1 MTAAAPTTP
10 DFKLPDLRPLID
22 GESVDVTTGR
32 TFDVKNPATGE
43 TLATLPESGPAEI
56 DRAVKAARAALEHES
71 WAKMPATARARLL
84 RKFSELIES
93 HKEELARLESLNNGK
108 TYREALKGDLPPSWE
123 IFQYYAG
130 WCTKMRGETIP
141 VDGPY
146 LNYTLREPM
155 GVCAQIIPWNFP
167 ILMASW
173 KLAPALATGNTVVL
187 KPSEI
192 TPLTALR
199 LGELARE
206 AGFPKGVVNVVPGL
220 GPSAGEA
227 LARHMDVDKLA
238 FTGST
243 RTARGLLKA
252 AAESNLKKL
261 SLELGGKSPHIVFD
275 DADQKAAMNA
285 ALWGIFMNKG
295 EVCAA
300 GSRLLVQKG
309 IYDEFVGKLVD
320 RVKKMKIGD
329 PFEQGVEMG
338 PVVSERQ
345 LGTVLSYIEAGKAEG
360 ARLLTG
366 GARGEPAG
374 REKGYFV
381 QPTIFDQVGAQ
392 MKIAQEEIFGPVL
405 AVMSFET
412 EAEAVKLANSTLYG
426 LVSGVWTKDLGR
438 ALRMANGIKA
448 GTVWVNDY
456 NAFSAASP
464 FGGYGQSGWGREMG
478 EQALEL
484 YTQTKSV
491 WIRTDR

>member
-1 MTAAAPTTP
+1 MAAAETAS
-10 DFKLPDLRPLID
+10 DIKLPDLRPLIG
-22 GESVDVTTGR
+22 GESVEPSTGR
-32 TFDVKNPATGE
+32 TFPIMNPATGRV
-43 TLATLPESGPAEI
+43 LAQVPESGPEEI
-56 DRAVKAARAALEHES
+56 DRAVKAARAAFTGDA
-71 WAKMPATARARLL
+71 WGKMVPTARARLL
-84 RKFSELIES
+84 RRFGDLIES

-108 TYREALKGDLPPSWE
+108 TYREAVKGDLPPSWE
-123 IFQYYAG
+123 IFHYYAG
-130 WCTKMRGETIP
+130 WCTKLRGETIP

-146 LNYTLREPM
+146 LNYTVREPM
-155 GVCAQIIPWNFP
+155 GVCGQIVPWNFP
-167 ILMASW
+167 ILMAAW
-173 KLAPALATGNTVVL
+173 KLAPALACGNTVIL

-206 AGFPKGVVNVVPGL
+206 AGFPPGVVNVVPGL
-220 GPSAGEA
+220 GPVAGDA

-238 FTGST
+238 FTGSI
-243 RTARGLLKA
+243 RTARQLLQASA
-252 AAESNLKKL
+252 ASNLKKL

-275 DADQKAAMNA
+275 DADQKPALSA

-309 IYDEFVGKLVD
+309 IHEEFVGKLVE
-320 RVKKMKIGD
+320 RASRMKVGD

-338 PVVSERQ
+338 PIVSERQ
-345 LGTVLSYIEAGKAEG
+345 LGTVLSYIDAGRSEG
-360 ARLLTG
+360 ARVLTG
-366 GARGEPAG
+366 GSRATPAG
-374 REKGYFV
+374 HEQGYFV
-381 QPTIFDQVGAQ
+381 QPTIFGGVSPT

-405 AVMSFET
+405 AVIPFET
-412 EAEAVKLANSTLYG
+412 EADAIRIANSTTYG
-426 LVSGVWTKDLGR
+426 LVSGVWTRDVGR
-438 ALRMANGIKA
+438 ALRMANAIKS

-478 EQALEL
+478 EQAIEL

>member
-1 MTAAAPTTP
+1 MAAVETPT
-10 DFKLPDLRPLID
+10 DFRLPDLRPLIAD
-22 GESVDVTTGR
+22 ESVDPTTGR
-32 TFDVKNPATGE
+32 TFDIKNPATGQ
-43 TLATLPESGPAEI
+43 TLAQLPEAGPAEV
-56 DRAVKAARAALEHES
+56 DRAVKAARAALQHDS
-71 WAKMPATARARLL
+71 WAKMAPTARARLL
-84 RKFSELIES
+84 RRFADLIES

-130 WCTKMRGETIP
+130 WCTKLRGETIP

-155 GVCAQIIPWNFP
+155 GVCAQIVPWNFP

-173 KLAPALATGNTVVL
+173 KLAPALACGNTVVL

-220 GPSAGEA
+220 GPVAGDA
-227 LARHMDVDKLA
+227 LARHPDVDKLA
-238 FTGST
+238 FTGSI
-243 RTARGLLKA
+243 RTARSLLQASA
-252 AAESNLKKL
+252 ASNLKKL

-275 DADQKAAMNA
+275 DADQKPALSA

-309 IYDEFVGKLVD
+309 IYDEFVGKLVE
-320 RVKKMKIGD
+320 RASRLKVGD

-345 LGTVLSYIEAGKAEG
+345 LGTVLSYIDAGKSEG

-366 GARGEPAG
+366 GARAAPAG
-374 REKGYFV
+374 REQGYFV
-381 QPTIFDQVGAQ
+381 QPTVFGQVAPE
-392 MKIAQEEIFGPVL
+392 MD
-405 AVMSFET
+405 AVRI
-412 EAEAVKLANSTLYG
+412 ANSTTYG
-426 LVSGVWTKDLGR
+426 LVAGVWTRDIGR
-438 ALRMANGIKA
+438 AIRMASAIKS
-448 GTVWVNDY
+448 GTVWVNEY

-478 EQALEL
+478 EQAIEL

-491 WIRTDR
+491 WVRTDR

>member
-1 MTAAAPTTP
+1 MTAPAQSTP
-10 DFKLPDLRPLID
+10 EIRIPDLRPLID
-22 GESVDVTTGR
+22 GESTDVTTGR
-32 TFDVKNPATGE
+32 TFEVKNPATGKS
-43 TLATLPESGPAEI
+43 LAQLPESGPAEI
-56 DRAVKAARAALEHES
+56 DRAVAAARAALEGDA
-71 WAKMPATARARLL
+71 WGKMAPTARARLL
-84 RKFSELIES
+84 RRFGDLIES
-93 HKEELARLESLNNGK
+93 HKEELAALESANNGK

-123 IFQYYAG
+123 IFHYYAG
-130 WCTKMRGETIP
+130 WCTKLRGETIP

-155 GVCAQIIPWNFP
+155 GVCGQIIPWNFP

-173 KLAPALATGNTVVL
+173 KLAPALACGNTVVL

-220 GPSAGEA
+220 GPVAGEA
-227 LARHMDVDKLA
+227 LARHMGVDKLA

-252 AAESNLKKL
+252 SAESNLKKL

-275 DADQKAAMNA
+275 DADQKPAMNA

-309 IYDEFVGKLVD
+309 IYDEFVGKLVE

-345 LGTVLSYIEAGKAEG
+345 LGTVLGYIEAGKADG

-366 GARGEPAG
+366 GARGAPAG
-374 REKGYFV
+374 REGGYFV
-381 QPTIFDQVGAQ
+381 QPTIFDQVSPQ

-405 AVMSFET
+405 SVIPFEN
-412 EAEAVKLANSTLYG
+412 EADAVKIANSTIYG
-426 LVSGVWTKDLGR
+426 LVAGVWTKDIGR
-438 ALRMANGIKA
+438 ALRMASAIKS

-456 NAFSAASP
+456 NAFNAASP

-478 EQALEL
+478 EQAIEL

-491 WIRTDR
+491 WVRTDR